1 MDALTSKEILERHRL
16 TVEAALHDLLP
27 SGPESVRVI
36 DEAARYSLFAGGKRL
51 RPSLLLATCEALGGD
66 VANALPAACAIEM
79 IHTYS
84 LIHDDLPAMD
94 DDELRRGNLT
104 CHVKFGEAMAVLAG
118 DLLATTAFEV
128 IAAHTPNQSMVSS
141 LVLELTRAAGC
152 RGMIGG
158 QVLDLLS
165 ENAEPE
171 ISRVRD
177 IHRMKTGAL
186 LAASVRLGGIAAG
199 CTDEH
204 LDRVTQYG
212 EAIGLAFQIVDDIL
226 DVESDAAT
234 LGKTVGKDREQAK
247 MTFPACIGLDQSR
260 AEADALVAEAVALI
274 APLDTK
280 GDLVRLADF
289 IVTRLN

>member
-1 MDALTSKEILERHRL
+1 MDALTSKEILDRHRL

-158 QVLDLLS
+158 
-165 ENAEPE
+165 
-171 ISRVRD
+171 
-177 IHRMKTGAL
+177 
-186 LAASVRLGGIAAG
+186 
-199 CTDEH
+199 
-204 LDRVTQYG
+204 
-212 EAIGLAFQIVDDIL
+212 
-226 DVESDAAT
+226 
-234 LGKTVGKDREQAK
+234 
-247 MTFPACIGLDQSR
+247 
-260 AEADALVAEAVALI
+260 
-274 APLDTK
+274 
-280 GDLVRLADF
+280 
-289 IVTRLN
+289 